1 MFEGKRNSERRVV
14 CWHLSK
20 YVFVHVYI
28 YIYIIRGPK
37 KGINE
42 ERNKRRKE
50 EMKKGIN
57 EERKKRM
64 KK

>member
-20 YVFVHVYI
+20 YVFVHVYMYI
-28 YIYIIRGPK
+28 YIYYSRIQGPK

-50 EMKKGIN
+50 EMKKGRN
-57 EERKKRM
+57 EERN
-64 KK
+64 